1 MSDIEEETKPV
12 VAKEEEA
19 EVEQN
24 EQVDVGNENGNDND
38 NDNEEGGEVREEND
52 NGDEAGNEGQENDE
66 NEEEADGGND
76 AGNSDDEL
84 SDLDEDQI
92 EELDNQL
99 PIDEQVYKMSSH
111 KRASSERRPR
121 APKEKTRP
129 KKRATAADSDEAGA
143 RKSRSRARS
152 MDADDDDSRESTP
165 EEDLDPETRKKREI
179 ERRLDEALKPTSK
192 RRKKL
197 DGDDIEQMQDEAVS
211 NLREQMRNA
220 AIEDAE
226 CIKNGV
232 PAVNKLR
239 MLPRVEAVLQKAS
252 LADSILDNNLLE
264 AVRMW
269 LEPLPDAS
277 LPAYAIQKVMFQAID
292 KLPIK
297 TIHLRESGLGKV
309 VYFYQ
314 RSKRPQLD
322 IKRTADRLIGNWTR
336 PIMGRSDNYRD
347 KYVASRSYS
356 VEDPSTA
363 AANAAM
369 NTKSMDDK
377 RSINQ
382 MSAAEAA
389 AVRRNRAFIPD
400 TGTQSFQ
407 VAPKSIVTSAIPGRA
422 PLGSGDEF
430 KRLRQRMTMKGR
442 AKTKKSGVSI
452 EGKDLSLK

>member
-1 MSDIEEETKPV
+1 MV
-12 VAKEEEA
+12 LKEEEA

-24 EQVDVGNENGNDND
+24 EQVDVGNENGNDSYND
-38 NDNEEGGEVREEND
+38 NDNGNGNGNAED
-52 NGDEAGNEGQENDE
+52 NGDEAGNEGQENEQNEENGE
-66 NEEEADGGND
+66 NEQEVNAGND

-129 KKRATAADSDEAGA
+129 KKRATTADSEDAGTK
-143 RKSRSRARS
+143 KSRSRAKS
-152 MDADDDDSRESTP
+152 TDADDNFSRESTP

-369 NTKSMDDK
+369 NTKSVDDK

-400 TGTQSFQ
+400 TGSQSFQ

-442 AKTKKSGVSI
+442 GKTKKSGVSI